1 MIRRG
6 DLVTIAAPGD
16 YGKPRPAV
24 VVQSDTLPE
33 THASIIV
40 YPLTSDFASASN
52 FRISIDPHPENGL
65 RLRSQVM
72 ADKPVT
78 LRRDRVGQRIGHL
91 SAGDMAKLN
100 AALAFTMGLG
110 G

>member
-1 MIRRG
+1 MRRG

-24 VVQSDTLPE
+24 VVQTNALPDS
-33 THASIIV
+33 HASVIV
-40 YPLTSDFASASN
+40 CPLTSELADGLDF
-52 FRISIDPHPENGL
+52 RVVIEPDDGNGL
-65 RLRSQVM
+65 RVRSHVM

-78 LRRDRVGQRIGHL
+78 IRRDRVGKSIGRL
-91 SAGDMAKLN
+91 TGGELAKLN